1 MEGWAAN
8 PQLIMKILLIALVLC
23 LPVFATEEDKV
34 ALRNLKAIYE
44 KAIASRDLASLKPH
58 LAADFT
64 AVMITAD
71 EVKGFDGILAYW
83 KKVEDFI
90 GKDGTYQVTVDA
102 DDTIFEGNIAIAKGR
117 ANEKTV
123 SGGENIDFVSKWT
136 AIARKEG
143 GEWKL
148 VRLQASIDP
157 IGNPIIKAL
166 QGYQSGFIGLA
177 ALVGGLI
184 IGRLLPRRK
193 AA

>member
-1 MEGWAAN
+1 
-8 PQLIMKILLIALVLC
+8 MKILLLALVLL

-34 ALRNLKAIYE
+34 ALRNLKAVYE
-44 KAIASRDLASLKPH
+44 KAIASRDLAALKPH

-71 EVKGFDGILAYW
+71 EVKGSDGILAYW
-83 KKVEDFI
+83 KKVEDFL
-90 GKDGTYQVTVDA
+90 GKDGTYQVTIDA

-123 SGGENIDFVSKWT
+123 RGGENIDFVSKWT

-148 VRLQASIDP
+148 VRIQASIDP